1 MNQGYFVYYTLPL
14 GWETGAYVYHTT
26 GLLATSCIII
36 LGVHPIP
43 HTVLQRLS
51 CRPGYGAQGTKPF
64 RKSSSTPPCASVGWS
79 TFLPV
84 HPFFNV
90 RPSRRLEAQD
100 EGLNSV
106 IHPDSGY
113 CGSRSLQRLAGKTT
127 LFSRLYFTPGPRH
140 LAIPLS
146 SP

>member
-1 MNQGYFVYYTLPL
+1 MVHKALNLLESRLPPL
-14 GWETGAYVYHTT
+14 LVRRLV
-26 GLLATSCIII
+26 GL
-36 LGVHPIP
+36 
-43 HTVLQRLS
+43 
-51 CRPGYGAQGTKPF
+51 
-64 RKSSSTPPCASVGWS
+64 
-79 TFLPV
+79 
-84 HPFFNV
+84 PFFNV
-90 RPSRRLEAQD
+90 RPSGRLEAQD
-100 EGLNSV
+100 EGLKSV